1 MPTKRSTWHLLKLV
15 YVNPPYVS
23 KAMAH
28 FAGDMAVLEEIG
40 TLNEKSVE
48 IIKESLGAK
57 GNEIDLSIG
66 DLILIPVERLPEDD
80 RKLLLK
86 VAQELGAD
94 AKLKIVRR

>member
-1 MPTKRSTWHLLKLV
+1 MPTKRGTWHLLKLV

-40 TLNEKSVE
+40 TLNEKTVE

-57 GNEIDLSIG
+57 GNEIDLSLS
-66 DLILIPVERLPEDD
+66 DFVLIPMGKIPDAD
-80 RKLLLK
+80 RELLLK
-86 VAQELGAD
+86 VAQAIEPD

>member
-1 MPTKRSTWHLLKLV
+1 M

-94 AKLKIVRR
+94 AKLKIVRG

>member
-1 MPTKRSTWHLLKLV
+1 M

-40 TLNEKSVE
+40 TLNEKTVE

-57 GNEIDLSIG
+57 GNEIDLSIS

>member
-1 MPTKRSTWHLLKLV
+1 MPTKRGTWHLLKLV

-94 AKLKIVRR
+94 AKLKIVRG

>member
-1 MPTKRSTWHLLKLV
+1 M

-40 TLNEKSVE
+40 TLKEKTIE

-57 GNEIDLSIG
+57 GNEIDLSIR

>member
-1 MPTKRSTWHLLKLV
+1 MPTKRGTWHLLKLV

-40 TLNEKSVE
+40 TLKEKTIE

-57 GNEIDLSIG
+57 GNEIDLSIR

>member
-1 MPTKRSTWHLLKLV
+1 M

-28 FAGDMAVLEEIG
+28 FAGDIAVLEEIG

>member
-1 MPTKRSTWHLLKLV
+1 M

>member
-1 MPTKRSTWHLLKLV
+1 MPTKRGTWHLLKLV
-15 YVNPPYVS
+15 YVNPPYIS

-28 FAGDMAVLEEIG
+28 FAGDMAVLEELG
-40 TLNEKSVE
+40 TLKEKTVE
-48 IIKESLGAK
+48 VIKESLGTK
-57 GNEIDLSIG
+57 RDEIDLSIS

-86 VAQELGAD
+86 VAQELEGD

>member
-1 MPTKRSTWHLLKLV
+1 MLKLV
-15 YVNPPYVS
+15 YVNPPYFS

-40 TLNEKSVE
+40 TLNEKTVE
-48 IIKESLGAK
+48 IIKESLGTK

-66 DLILIPVERLPEDD
+66 DLILIPVERLPEND
-80 RKLLLK
+80 RNLLLK
-86 VAQELGAD
+86 VAQELEAD